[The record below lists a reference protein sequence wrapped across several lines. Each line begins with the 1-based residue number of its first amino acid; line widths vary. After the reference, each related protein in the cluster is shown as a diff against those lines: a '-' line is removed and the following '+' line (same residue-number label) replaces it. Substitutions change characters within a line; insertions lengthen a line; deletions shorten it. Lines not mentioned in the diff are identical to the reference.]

1 MAKQISPS
9 DTVVNFVKSARK
21 SGNNSGQ
28 VPQILVERR
37 YQRTNR
43 DLLDNL
49 PSTPDNIKLSPKGSF
64 WIALLQSGGTPE
76 TRNGLLE
83 VQKAFHEAG
92 LIFRKTGFDLRLCI
106 AFLLNSSQHLIISY
120 FHSCGGRTSE
130 MSAVDLLPAAFQGI
144 DIREMLA
151 GAALMDEA
159 NRTTMSELHRIDAF
173 PLTHVIVLKEIKR
186 KNRHE
191 KEEKNLRSSSEP

>member
-1 MAKQISPS
+1 
-9 DTVVNFVKSARK
+9 
-21 SGNNSGQ
+21 

-92 LIFRKTGFDLRLCI
+92 LIFRKT
-106 AFLLNSSQHLIISY
+106 
-120 FHSCGGRTSE
+120 
-130 MSAVDLLPAAFQGI
+130 VDLLPAAFQGI

-159 NRTTMSELHRIDAF
+159 NRTTMVRDNPATLLAF
-173 PLTHVIVLKEIKR
+173 CWY
-186 KNRHE
+186 
-191 KEEKNLRSSSEP
+191 

>member
-1 MAKQISPS
+1 MTHYNSKNLLLQTVYDLLSKGPESSIHNLSAAELCLLGWISFHNIFHLHVYHQNS
-9 DTVVNFVKSARK
+9 NALTVP
-21 SGNNSGQ
+21 

-92 LIFRKTGFDLRLCI
+92 LIFRKT
-106 AFLLNSSQHLIISY
+106 
-120 FHSCGGRTSE
+120 
-130 MSAVDLLPAAFQGI
+130 VDLLPAAFQGI

-159 NRTTMSELHRIDAF
+159 NRTTMSELHKIDAF